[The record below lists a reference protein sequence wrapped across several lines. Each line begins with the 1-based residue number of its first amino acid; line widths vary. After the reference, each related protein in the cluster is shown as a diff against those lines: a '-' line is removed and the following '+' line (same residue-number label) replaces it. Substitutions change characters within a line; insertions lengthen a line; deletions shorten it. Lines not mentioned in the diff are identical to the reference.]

1 MKKRILIPA
10 MLLASLAMA
19 NDYKYEISPMIGYNI
34 AEGNLG
40 IDNNGYLTGGL
51 EFQINPENS
60 KISPEFS
67 LYYAPGVDYSVN
79 GDTDIVRGAFNAVY
93 TYDKTDM
100 FTPFAKVGLG
110 IETFSDNKAGNNDRL
125 FLDTGVGAK
134 VDFTENLALKLE
146 AIYMLKPDSTHA
158 GNADSNLMTLVGLT
172 YSFGAKAKKVV
183 EEQAPEVVEEAVA
196 VVVVAAPVDSDE
208 DGVIDSKDNCPNTPL
223 NSNVDAS
230 GCVIVVDADNDGV
243 IDANDM
249 CPNTPAGTKVDEKG
263 CKLDLDDDQDGV
275 LNSKDICPKTPLN
288 SAVDT
293 NGCPKSV
300 ALDIKFENNSYKVK
314 KESFSNLD
322 KYAKFLKT
330 YTNYSAKIVGYTDSV
345 GSAAYNQKLSEKRA
359 NEVVKML
366 IDRGVNA
373 SQLSSEGMG
382 EANPIADNAT
392 EEGRAKNRRIEAE
405 LIKN

>member
-1 MKKRILIPA
+1 MRKRILMPA
-10 MLLASLAMA
+10 MLLASLAMSA
-19 NDYKYEISPMIGYNI
+19 DYKYEISPMIGYNI

-40 IDNNGYLTGGL
+40 IDNDGYLTGGL

-110 IETFSDNKAGNNDRL
+110 IEQFSDNKAGNNDRL
-125 FLDTGVGAK
+125 FFDTGVGAK

-158 GNADSNLMTLVGLT
+158 GNADSNLLTLVGLT
-172 YSFGAKAKKVV
+172 YSFGTKAKKVV

-196 VVVVAAPVDSDE
+196 VAVIAAPVDSDE
-208 DGVIDSKDNCPNTPL
+208 DGVIDSEDNCLNTPL

-230 GCVIVVDADNDGV
+230 GCVIV
-243 IDANDM
+243 
-249 CPNTPAGTKVDEKG
+249 
-263 CKLDLDDDQDGV
+263 LDDDQDGV
-275 LNSKDICPKTPLN
+275 LNSKDICPNTPLN

-300 ALDIKFENNSYKVK
+300 TLDIKFENNSYKVK
-314 KESFSNLD
+314 EESFSNID

-359 NEVVKML
+359 HKVVSML
-366 IDRGVNA
+366 TDRGVDA
-373 SQLSSEGMG
+373 SQLSSKGMG

-392 EEGRAKNRRIEAE
+392 EEGRSSNRRIEAE

>member
-19 NDYKYEISPMIGYNI
+19 SDYKYEISPMIGYNI

-51 EFQINPENS
+51 EFQINSENS
-60 KISPEFS
+60 KISPEVS
-67 LYYAPGVDYSVN
+67 IYYAPGVDYSVK
-79 GDTDIVRGAFNAVY
+79 GDTDIFRGAFNAVY
-93 TYDKTDM
+93 TYDETDM
-100 FTPFAKVGLG
+100 FTPFAKIGGGL
-110 IETFSDNKAGNNDRL
+110 EKLSDNKAGNGNR
-125 FLDTGVGAK
+125 FFFDTGVGAK
-134 VDFTENLALKLE
+134 MDLTESLALKLE
-146 AIYMLKPDSTHA
+146 AIYMLKPETIHA

-172 YSFGAKAKKVV
+172 YSFGGTQAKIIV
-183 EEQAPEVVEEAVA
+183 EEPTLEADP
-196 VVVVAAPVDSDE
+196 VVVVPVDSDK
-208 DGVIDSKDNCPNTPL
+208 DGVVDGDDKCPNTAL

-230 GCVIVVDADNDGV
+230 GCVIVLDTDNDGV

-249 CPNTPAGTKVDEKG
+249 CPNTLADTQVDEKG

-275 LNSKDICPKTPLN
+275 LNSKDICPNTPLN

-293 NGCPKSV
+293 NGCPQSV

-314 KESFSNLD
+314 EESFPNLD

-359 NEVVKML
+359 NEVVNML
-366 IDRGVNA
+366 KERGVDA
-373 SQLSSEGMG
+373 SQLSAKGMG
-382 EANPIADNAT
+382 EADPIADNAT
-392 EEGRAKNRRIEAE
+392 EEGRAQNRRIEVE